1 MAGPRQPTNLVL
13 AKGKKHFT
21 KDEIAQRLAEEVQPC
36 ADDLAAPPYLTAPQK
51 KRFDRLAQQLDK
63 LRIMGETDTETLARY
78 VTAQCQYEAVTKDMR
93 ALNKKKLDPNDED
106 YYDQLLKKVAT
117 ETELAKLQDRYFKQ
131 AQTAAAALG
140 LTISSRC
147 KLVAPVKEEAP
158 KVNKF
163 EQFSKAG
170 GGNG

>member
-21 KDEIAQRLAEEVQPC
+21 KAEIEERLAKEVAPC
-36 ADDLAAPPYLTAPQK
+36 TDDLTAPSYLTAPQK
-51 KRFDRLAQQLDK
+51 KRFTRLAAQLDK
-63 LRIMGETDTETLARY
+63 LKIMGETDTETLARY
-78 VTAQCQYEAVTKDMR
+78 VTAQCQYEAITKDLR
-93 ALNKKKLDPNDED
+93 TLNKKLDPDDEH
-106 YYDQLLKKVAT
+106 YYTQLFEKVAT
-117 ETELAKLQDRYFKQ
+117 EAELAKLQDRYFKQ

-147 KLVAPVKEEAP
+147 KLVAPAKEEAP

-163 EQFSKAG
+163 EKFSKVG